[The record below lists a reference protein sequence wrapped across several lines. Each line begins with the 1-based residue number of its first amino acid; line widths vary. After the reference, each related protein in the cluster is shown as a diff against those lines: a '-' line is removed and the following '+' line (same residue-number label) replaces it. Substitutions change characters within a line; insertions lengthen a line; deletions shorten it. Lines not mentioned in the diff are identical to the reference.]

1 MKDRAREDWVI
12 AVAFAVALVWSLA
25 MASRG
30 WSHAISDDH
39 GWRQTQTAIS
49 AYFIQQGGPWLAYET
64 PVLGPPWALPH
75 EFPVYQLVVAGLSRT
90 TGLQL
95 EAAGRTVSLAFFYAS
110 LGVAFLLLAELGLR
124 RMHRLLVIALWLP
137 SPVYLFWSRTFM
149 IESTAL
155 FFSLV
160 FLTCAARF
168 FSRGRTVDAV
178 LAVAA
183 GATAYAMKP
192 PAVAGFVGLGCLWWG
207 VQYLRK
213 PRRPLLATILG
224 LLVLVAPI
232 AIGSAWHG
240 YGDSLKQLNPFGWA
254 WTSEAIRNDWILS
267 APGTNASLGRRLE
280 PATRDAFWRGA
291 LPLSVGHPA
300 VVVLALACCLVARR
314 RRLQCAVLVGAAV
327 AHFAV
332 FAPLHLGHTY
342 YQYGLGLFLVA
353 AVGLAVVALLECN
366 DRRRY
371 LAGVLA
377 LLMASTCVDVYWSLY
392 RPVQRRNA
400 YRKGAWFVRLGSALT
415 GFTRPEEVIV
425 GFGLDWNPE
434 VPYYARRR
442 ALMWPGWGDWRADSK
457 DVARALEQLEGWRVG
472 ALFNCSNDTPE
483 DTLVLFRRRLGLQ
496 DVPTA
501 ELPTWT
507 QWRTCVIYTRAD
519 KPAQGTQGP

>member
-1 MKDRAREDWVI
+1 
-12 AVAFAVALVWSLA
+12 
-25 MASRG
+25 
-30 WSHAISDDH
+30 
-39 GWRQTQTAIS
+39 
-49 AYFIQQGGPWLAYET
+49 
-64 PVLGPPWALPH
+64 
-75 EFPVYQLVVAGLSRT
+75 
-90 TGLQL
+90 
-95 EAAGRTVSLAFFYAS
+95 
-110 LGVAFLLLAELGLR
+110 
-124 RMHRLLVIALWLP
+124 
-137 SPVYLFWSRTFM
+137 M

-168 FSRGRTVDAV
+168 FSRGRAVDAV

-280 PATRDAFWRGA
+280 PATRDASGEVPSRYPSDIQRLWSWRWLA
-291 LPLSVGHPA
+291 AWWRVDVGCSAPSSWG
-300 VVVLALACCLVARR
+300 L
-314 RRLQCAVLVGAAV
+314 AV

-483 DTLVLFRRRLGLQ
+483 DTLVLFRRRLGLE
-496 DVPTA
+496 DMPTT